1 LYTNNPVARQ
11 ARIVKKALAALDA
24 EILALALAVAW
35 LLLVQALAVLAWD
48 AELLTRQGALIH
60 WLLVGVLP
68 PALALWSMPAVA
80 APRR

>member
-1 LYTNNPVARQ
+1 M
-11 ARIVKKALAALDA
+11 KKALAALDA